1 LQEYQS
7 EKISTFDTNIGKG
20 LGEKEGTI
28 DNNAV
33 DKESFVVEEVDVADV
48 AVSYGILNKVDE
60 SFDVDSFDISESSG
74 ESPAED
80 FEEMEEEVE
89 RNILQ
94 LHGVEKHEIATDDIK
109 FDNDEELASV
119 ADDIESSE
127 NFENEPVEVEKE
139 IEILIQND
147 KGVDEETLFK
157 TENETDPIEEE
168 DSLIDVDNVADDVL
182 DTVITLSE
190 SESLES
196 ASEETEEE
204 LCESELHYDD
214 DADNNFEVVTDIEED
229 IATMVSEGDDDS
241 IVENEDEEVD
251 EEDFP
256 RDSAIL
262 KEISS
267 LLSEEMENTNLENDI
282 ESMPEC
288 LPTRSRVLPNFMF
301 RFLLDYGLIGHI
313 LIMELILVAEWFQAY
328 VPMLPSLLKYVVY
341 DVLKYKKESRRDNG
355 DRAYDQPS
363 GLINPD
369 GTSRVGKKP
378 KQQTKKDDQKALDN
392 LRNIGDVFKQNI
404 GLSLRRLWSGIP

>member
-1 LQEYQS
+1 
-7 EKISTFDTNIGKG
+7 
-20 LGEKEGTI
+20 
-28 DNNAV
+28 
-33 DKESFVVEEVDVADV
+33 
-48 AVSYGILNKVDE
+48 
-60 SFDVDSFDISESSG
+60 
-74 ESPAED
+74 
-80 FEEMEEEVE
+80 MEEEVE

-256 RDSAIL
+256 RDNIGVFSEQDEFSDEEDFVDLDGHDDETID
-262 KEISS
+262 S

-288 LPTRSRVLPNFMF
+288 LPTRSRERPNFMF